1 MRVSVLVPVC
11 IAFAAAEAPAAPLDP
26 FGAEAQGLG
35 GGAPRG
41 EQGTVADSLTPPLFG
56 SPSDLRDR
64 PTGADPLDP
73 ALIDPDAGLGPV
85 ERGRREAGSAEE

>member
-35 GGAPRG
+35 GGAPR
-41 EQGTVADSLTPPLFG
+41 EERGTVSDPLTTPLFG
-56 SPSDLRDR
+56 SPADTPEAPSD
-64 PTGADPLDP
+64 ASPLDP
-73 ALIDPDAGLGPV
+73 SLIDPDGGLGPV
-85 ERGRREAGSAEE
+85 ERGRREAGSAED